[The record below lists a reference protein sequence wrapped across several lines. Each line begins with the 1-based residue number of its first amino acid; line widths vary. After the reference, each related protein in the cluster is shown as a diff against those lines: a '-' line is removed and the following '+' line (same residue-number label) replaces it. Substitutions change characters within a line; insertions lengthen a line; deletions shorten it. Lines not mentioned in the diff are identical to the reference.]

1 MLVWCDM
8 VLVLCLRWWLVP
20 DGLSTTFVA
29 PTGTGAAPA
38 GYQPGIRTVD
48 GVPAE
53 GHIQGVRIA
62 VLGPLE
68 VDEGRIILA
77 PRDQVVLEALAARPG
92 ETVRAEAIAEALWGE
107 HLPPSWPKVVQ
118 GCVSRLRKELGT
130 PAIVTSSAGYRLVLH
145 RDDFD
150 HLCFEDLLQ
159 RAGELLAA
167 GEPERARYASGQALG
182 LWRGDPLE
190 RLTEWEAGRI
200 ESERLGERRRDAEDL
215 YAESTIRAGRHR
227 DVLGELHRM
236 VAQQPTRERRWGL
249 LALAQ
254 YQAGRQAEALGTL
267 QRARATL
274 VNEFG
279 LDPGP
284 QLAELEKAILRQD
297 PALVAADAVPATAA
311 VCPYLGLVAYDVGD
325 APAYFGR
332 EADVVACLDRL
343 DEAGVLAVVGP
354 SGCGKSSLIRA
365 GVAAAL
371 VRDGH
376 AVKIVTPGTHPE
388 EVLALAPAGVGA
400 VFVIDQ
406 CEEALALS
414 ETSPE
419 REAFFAGLGEFA
431 ARGRLVLSLRADRLG
446 ELAVHPE
453 FAHLAE
459 KGLYLLG
466 GMGPAELRSAM
477 EGPAAQAGLRLEPG
491 LVDLLVREVEGSPGA
506 LPLLSHVLRQTWRR
520 REGDTLTVKGYAATG
535 GVREAVAQSAERLY
549 RELTPSQQGMLRD
562 LMVRLVS
569 SDDAGEPVRT
579 RVLRRAVTSDD
590 EHTAVVE
597 ALVGARLLS
606 SDGDTVEIA
615 HESLAVAWPR
625 LRSWLDDDVDGLRI
639 MRHLTV
645 AAESWDELGRP
656 DSELYRGLRQA
667 RAAEWRRGHDPQLT
681 PPERAF
687 LDCSAELAETEERA
701 TEEQI
706 HRERRSNQR
715 LRAGLTAVAVLLA
728 VSIVAGALA
737 KTAADKADRSARLAD
752 QQSVAADARRL
763 GAEALRTPTMDL
775 AMLLAVAGT
784 RLDDSPDTRNNL
796 RAVLE
801 RAPELIGVTRVQVPI
816 AAAVR
821 PDGRAVAV
829 TGWDTG
835 VTILSTET
843 RKEVA
848 HNNDIPLFG
857 VQFNPNGT
865 QLAAAVNPST
875 PSGQRRVDPI
885 PLRIL
890 DPQDATLA
898 PIQLGGMPKGR
909 VTHGQF
915 AFSAD
920 GRWLAAGFVHP
931 TELDTD
937 TWIRVWNTRELTRP
951 VASSVVP
958 FLSGLHVSNDGRSVY
973 MGDGALMHQ
982 LDAATGRSIRS
993 APSLSGT
1000 ALSHDGLTLA
1010 VVRDRQIALLDAG
1023 SLTVKSV
1030 LEVES
1035 GADGLFFSPSGGQLG
1050 YTVEDAVVVRS
1061 VADPDAAEVRLGMPE
1076 GGHDA
1081 FGFSSDGRTLYTL
1094 AGGAA
1099 TDGVPGTLLEWDLAD
1114 DRRFVRSV
1122 PVKPQPDWA
1131 EIVDSKVSPDGRRV
1145 ANQLHDEG
1153 AFAVQILDVTSGT
1166 RTPRPVFRK
1175 SITYYI
1181 DLRWRPDSRMVAS
1194 AQNDQWVDLWD
1205 GTTGKVAGQH
1215 RVPQRY
1221 GVVDS
1226 VDFSGDSR
1234 RLVVGTHNG
1243 WVYAVDL
1250 ASMNVVGVPVQ
1261 VHAGVPIYGG
1271 VAANRDGTRALVWID
1286 RKLQLL
1292 DLTRG
1297 RVITTREPG
1306 FQVDSYAWM
1315 PDNKTI
1321 VARGPSTTSDGDG
1334 SIALLEPGDLS
1345 TRSTDSGPHVPTG
1358 GWFIQFSPDGTQFAT
1373 SGGSDRVSLWD
1384 GRTAA
1389 LLGSVRVR
1397 DGNGAGFAPG
1407 TTDVLIASV
1416 DGKVSRWDP
1425 RPGAAVDAACRV
1437 AGRDLT
1443 QAEWDTYLPDRP
1455 KRTVC
1460 S

>member
-1 MLVWCDM
+1 M
-8 VLVLCLRWWLVP
+8 
-20 DGLSTTFVA
+20 
-29 PTGTGAAPA
+29 
-38 GYQPGIRTVD
+38 
-48 GVPAE
+48 
-53 GHIQGVRIA
+53 RIA

-68 VDEGRIILA
+68 VDEGRILLA

-159 RAGELLAA
+159 RAGELLAT

-284 QLAELEKAILRQD
+284 QLAELEEAILRQD
-297 PALVAADAVPATAA
+297 PTLVTQGTPPEQDAT
-311 VCPYLGLVAYDVGD
+311 CPYLGLVAYDVGD

-332 EADVVACLDRL
+332 EADVVACLQRL

-406 CEEALALS
+406 CEEALALP

-459 KGLYLLG
+459 RGLYLLG
-466 GMGPAELRSAM
+466 GMGPAELRSAVQ
-477 EGPAAQAGLRLEPG
+477 GPAAQAGLRLEPG

-549 RELTPSQQGMLRD
+549 RELSASQQGMLRD

-579 RVLRRAVTSDD
+579 RVARRTVTSDD

-667 RAAEWRRGHDPQLT
+667 RAAEWRRGHDPELT

-687 LDCSAELAETEERA
+687 LDTSAELAETEQRA
-701 TEEQI
+701 TEEQVR
-706 HRERRSNQR
+706 RERRSNQR
-715 LRAGLTAVAVLLA
+715 LRAGLAAVAVLLA

-737 KTAADKADRSARLAD
+737 KTAADRADQEARLAD
-752 QQSVAADARRL
+752 QQAAVADQQALVADARRL
-763 GAEALRTPTMDL
+763 GAQAIEAPQIDL
-775 AMLLAVAGT
+775 AILLALAGAHIYPSRET
-784 RLDDSPDTRNNL
+784 GDNL
-796 RAVLE
+796 TQVLA
-801 RAPELIGVTRVQVPI
+801 RAPELIRSSRTTSLLSLSMS
-816 AAAVR
+816 
-821 PDGRAVAV
+821 PDGRRVAAAGAV
-829 TGWDTG
+829 TGVLLFDATTLAK
-835 VTILSTET
+835 VESNDEVPVSTV
-843 RKEVA
+843 RFSPDGSLLVA
-848 HNNDIPLFG
+848 ATN
-857 VQFNPNGT
+857 VW
-865 QLAAAVNPST
+865 ST
-875 PSGQRRVDPI
+875 DGGRRVTQE
-885 PLRIL
+885 PLRLL
-890 DPQDATLA
+890 DPATAQPLNT
-898 PIQLGGMPKGR
+898 QLGGMPTKR
-909 VTHGQF
+909 IVQQAV

-920 GRWLAAGFVHP
+920 GRWLVAGFQHP
-931 TELDTD
+931 RELDTKTAVRIWRKD
-937 TWIRVWNTRELTRP
+937 RLASP
-951 VASSVVP
+951 VASFELPWIAES
-958 FLSGLHVSNDGRSVY
+958 
-973 MGDGALMHQ
+973 
-982 LDAATGRSIRS
+982 
-993 APSLSGT
+993 
-1000 ALSHDGLTLA
+1000 
-1010 VVRDRQIALLDAG
+1010 IAL
-1023 SLTVKSV
+1023 
-1030 LEVES
+1030 
-1035 GADGLFFSPSGGQLG
+1035 
-1050 YTVEDAVVVRS
+1050 
-1061 VADPDAAEVRLGMPE
+1061 
-1076 GGHDA
+1076 
-1081 FGFSSDGRTLYTL
+1081 
-1094 AGGAA
+1094 
-1099 TDGVPGTLLEWDLAD
+1099 
-1114 DRRFVRSV
+1114 
-1122 PVKPQPDWA
+1122 
-1131 EIVDSKVSPDGRRV
+1131 SPDGRRLFATTQGGLHLVDAHTGRILRSMPLKEQPGGMIGPIGLALRTDGSLIAVRDKDRIRLLDTRTFATRASYVEQGTIGRPMALSKDGRYLAYTVDGVVVVRSLTRPGEPPTHYPSGDEQAPWSLTFGLDGKTLYATHTGDLLLAWDLSGERRFV
-1145 ANQLHDEG
+1145 ATRTVRSGTLAGDPVLRRISPDG
-1153 AFAVQILDVTSGT
+1153 ATVAHLVGTETAGFAVQFLDIRT
-1166 RTPRPVFRK
+1166 RAIGPVVPTRHVEG
-1175 SITYYI
+1175 YYG
-1181 DLRWRPDSRMVAS
+1181 DMAWR
-1194 AQNDQWVDLWD
+1194 
-1205 GTTGKVAGQH
+1205 
-1215 RVPQRY
+1215 
-1221 GVVDS
+1221 
-1226 VDFSGDSR
+1226 GDSR
-1234 RLVVGTHNG
+1234 VVATVLDDEWVRVWDRRTGDLVEEHRLAGDGVTSVAFSRDGSRLVVGTSKG
-1243 WVYAVDL
+1243 WVRSFTGAGSGPRAGIHISDKPVVAVAVNDDGSRVL
-1250 ASMNVVGVPVQ
+1250 A
-1261 VHAGVPIYGG
+1261 
-1271 VAANRDGTRALVWID
+1271 AANGNVS
-1286 RKLQLL
+1286 LL
-1292 DLTRG
+1292 DLDRGLVVDFANLGLDPCAIAWAPGGRAAVLSGSETTGNGGPAVAVLDPATLTVRTRRAG
-1297 RVITTREPG
+1297 AETAGGCTVTYRNDGKGFVTAEGARVALWDAAGSLSAALRVEDGTVAGFTEIGSKVLLAAAHGATRE
-1306 FQVDSYAWM
+1306 
-1315 PDNKTI
+1315 
-1321 VARGPSTTSDGDG
+1321 
-1334 SIALLEPGDLS
+1334 
-1345 TRSTDSGPHVPTG
+1345 
-1358 GWFIQFSPDGTQFAT
+1358 
-1373 SGGSDRVSLWD
+1373 WD
-1384 GRTAA
+1384 
-1389 LLGSVRVR
+1389 V
-1397 DGNGAGFAPG
+1397 
-1407 TTDVLIASV
+1407 
-1416 DGKVSRWDP
+1416 
-1425 RPGAAVDAACRV
+1425 RPGAARDAACRIT
-1437 AGRDLT
+1437 GRGLT
-1443 QAEWDTYLPDRP
+1443 VDEWQTYLPDRP
-1455 KRTVC
+1455 FEPLC
-1460 S
+1460 